1 MSVCLS
7 LTFQLSGFQKIRNST
22 EMEGGNSE
30 TGNTNRA
37 ARGRVENE
45 LCKANAAKEMKG
57 AAPGLSWMLS

>member
-1 MSVCLS
+1 
-7 LTFQLSGFQKIRNST
+7 
-22 EMEGGNSE
+22 MEGGNSE

-45 LCKANAAKEMKG
+45 LCKANSAKEMKG